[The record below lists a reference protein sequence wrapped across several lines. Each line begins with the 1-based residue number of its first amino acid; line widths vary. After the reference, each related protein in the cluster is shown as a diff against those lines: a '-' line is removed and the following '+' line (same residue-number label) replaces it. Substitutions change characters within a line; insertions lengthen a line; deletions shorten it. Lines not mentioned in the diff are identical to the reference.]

1 MRVQV
6 EDQYAKCPYCG
17 SVDFA
22 SEGDNAAAPPQELVC
37 ARCGGHASRKLLL
50 DALRS
55 ACAKGGG
62 RGT

>member
-17 SVDFA
+17 SIDFA
-22 SEGDNAAAPPQELVC
+22 SDADPAGLPPQEVVC
-37 ARCGGHASRKLLL
+37 ARCGGYASRKLLI
-50 DALRS
+50 DALRA